1 MLVVDA
7 SVAARW
13 FVPALAWPRATETLE
28 SGERLVA
35 PELIL
40 AEVANTFWKAVRA
53 AYMTPEE
60 MQTALRVL
68 PSFFVELRSIV
79 DLVAEA
85 GQLAVALNHPVY
97 DCCYIALARR
107 EAAPLVTADKR
118 LATAARGV
126 PKVEVRLIG

>member
-28 SGERLVA
+28 SGESFVA

-60 MQTALRVL
+60 MQAALRVL
-68 PSFFVELRSIV
+68 PSFFVELRSIA

-85 GQLAVALNHPVY
+85 GELAVALNHPVY

-107 EAAPLVTADKR
+107 EAAPLVTADKQ
-118 LATAARGV
+118 LAHAAQASSI
-126 PKVEVRLIG
+126 EVRLIG

>member
-7 SVAARW
+7 SIAARW
-13 FVPALAWPRATETLE
+13 FVPALAWPSATEVLE
-28 SGERLVA
+28 GGESLLA

-53 AYMTPEE
+53 ECMTPEE
-60 MQTALRVL
+60 METALRVL
-68 PSFFVELRSIV
+68 PSFFVELRSIA

-85 GQLAVALNHPVY
+85 AQLSVALSHPVY
-97 DCCYIALARR
+97 DCCYIALAQR
-107 EAAPLVTADKR
+107 EAAPFVTADKR